1 MAIRGHGFS
10 ESPPQLAGPSSF
22 LFPSYCLWGATLEK
36 LVWNGPQGYGQ
47 FLGMAEATMALESN
61 SEGKPGMTLGKRPSV
76 PSIFT
81 CKDRASLSLGGCQAD
96 SHDNLM

>member
-1 MAIRGHGFS
+1 M
-10 ESPPQLAGPSSF
+10 
-22 LFPSYCLWGATLEK
+22 
-36 LVWNGPQGYGQ
+36 WNGTQGYGQ

-61 SEGKPGMTLGKRPSV
+61 SEGKPGMTLGKCPSL

-96 SHDNLM
+96 SQDNLIEAPASFQRHVHPPPIV